1 MYIRKGNAN
10 STSFLL
16 QAFETVI
23 HFLNNLYNRL
33 FLEFREPFNGKLI
46 LLNHFFPSHSSHH
59 MLSCRILLNQK
70 LTEQLTSLGLGLNKY
85 TKQDFRS
92 CSC

>member
-46 LLNHFFPSHSSHH
+46 LLNHFFSIS
-59 MLSCRILLNQK
+59 
-70 LTEQLTSLGLGLNKY
+70 QLTPYAILQNIIEPEIN
-85 TKQDFRS
+85 
-92 CSC
+92 

>member
-10 STSFLL
+10 SLSFLL

-46 LLNHFFPSHSSHH
+46 LLNHFFH
-59 MLSCRILLNQK
+59 
-70 LTEQLTSLGLGLNKY
+70 LTAHTICYLAEY
-85 TKQDFRS
+85 Y
-92 CSC
+92 